1 MIEEPAVVVE
11 AGDGYAWVETQ
22 RRSACGACSASDGC
36 GTAALAKAWGERRA
50 RVRAISA
57 LPLQPGDAVIVGLA
71 EGALLRGSLLVYLL
85 PLVLL
90 LAGALLGQAAFAGA
104 GEELVVLAGAVGL
117 GLGFLVARVLVP
129 AVARRCAVSAGGGP
143 ATGCGARAHK
153 CAFHALMSL

>member
-11 AGDGYAWVETQ
+11 AGDGYAWVEAR
-22 RRSACGACSASDGC
+22 RRSACGACSASEGC
-36 GTAALAKAWGERRA
+36 GAAALAKVWGERRS

-85 PLVLL
+85 PLLLL

-104 GEELVVLAGAVGL
+104 GEEPVVLAGAVGL
-117 GLGFLVARVLVP
+117 GLGFLA
-129 AVARRCAVSAGGGP
+129 
-143 ATGCGARAHK
+143 ARAGSRWLRGD
-153 CAFHALMSL
+153 ARFQPVVVRRLDAAPGNVLSTP